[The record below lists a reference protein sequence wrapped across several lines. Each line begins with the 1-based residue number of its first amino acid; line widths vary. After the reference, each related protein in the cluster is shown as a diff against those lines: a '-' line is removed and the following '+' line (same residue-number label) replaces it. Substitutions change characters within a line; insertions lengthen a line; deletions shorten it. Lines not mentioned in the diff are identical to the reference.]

1 MTTVV
6 AFLKKN
12 FYWVL
17 IASQELHFVKI
28 VHNVANGM
36 QKTFSFFSLFQ
47 LIKCRDTQLTQ
58 RDLCD
63 KYSLLPLRPYWDH
76 VHHTRMLTELQ
87 WRCSKLTLSRCHGDL
102 TWSILRV
109 NLMLFAKCIPAYGE
123 ILGNPTATNV
133 DAPVRDDATT
143 LLRAPPGVLL

>member
-87 WRCSKLTLSRCHGDL
+87 WRCSKPYHAAMVILLDL
-102 TWSILRV
+102 YCVSIY
-109 NLMLFAKCIPAYGE
+109 MLFAKCIPAYGE